1 MDFQLIALIALVVT
15 VVFLSARLNSTWLA
29 SPGYVYQRVFSATAA
44 GLLFFVAGL
53 IGWDLSYSHG
63 WFQGTKWVD
72 GPVWWEVGIGLGLLL
87 LAGFWARRIPRRPA
101 QRQRDEFQMRHH
113 GSDPF

>member
-1 MDFQLIALIALVVT
+1 MDFQLIALIALVIT
-15 VVFLSARLNSTWLA
+15 AVFLSVRLNAKSLA
-29 SPGYVYQRVFSATAA
+29 RPGYAYRRVFSVATA

-72 GPVWWEVGIGLGLLL
+72 APIWWEVGLGLGLLL
-87 LAGFWARRIPRRPA
+87 LAGFWARRVPFRSAPR
-101 QRQRDEFQMRHH
+101 
-113 GSDPF
+113 